1 MVVALP
7 SPDWLEALLLTATTG
22 ILLGHNFWLVGG
34 AQRTFATETLRVEAH
49 VGHHFPVGE
58 FAIAPERIADFRL
71 LAPQGATPIDRY
83 RVAGT
88 ALVAEIRAAGAGTQM
103 AVLTLHPRPIT
114 LAAEKFASYIRDEE
128 AEAFVM
134 PAFQA
139 GLTDT
144 AQHEIYSKYAKAIL
158 RAQDDEVAGRVVGQK
173 MEIVPERNPATLR
186 AGDRLPIR
194 VLFDGAPIA
203 GVRVSSGCDQLQ
215 QGGYAAHWRT
225 DLAGRAEIELPSGGH
240 WFVRAHYI
248 RRHPDPQLAE
258 WESFWPS
265 LTFRVDD

>member
-1 MVVALP
+1 MIVTLH
-7 SPDWLEALLLTATTG
+7 SPGLLETLLFTASAG
-22 ILLGHNFWLVGG
+22 LILGHNFWLVGG
-34 AQRTFATETLRVEAH
+34 EQRAPAAAALRVEAH
-49 VGHHFPVGE
+49 VGHHFPIGE
-58 FAIAPERIADFRL
+58 SAIAPERIADFRL

-83 RVAGT
+83 RVEGT
-88 ALVAEIRAAGAGTQM
+88 ALVAEISAAGAGTQM

-114 LAAEKFASYIRDEE
+114 LAAEKFAGYIREEE

-134 PAFQA
+134 PAFQP
-139 GLTDT
+139 GLTDA
-144 AQHEIYSKYAKAIL
+144 AQHEMYSKYAKAIL
-158 RAQDDEVAGRVVGQK
+158 RAQDDEVACRVVGQK
-173 MEIVPERNPATLR
+173 MEIVPERSPATLR
-186 AGDRLPIR
+186 AGDRLPVRI
-194 VLFDGAPIA
+194 LFDGAPIT

-215 QGGYAAHWRT
+215 QGGYVAHART
-225 DLAGRAEIELPSGGH
+225 DVAGRAEIELSSGGH